1 MMWSR
6 LSWRRPGGRG
16 PPAGLH
22 KCVPLLDSDTK
33 PRHPE
38 DQLDGLGRSA
48 RIPQVFLEM
57 ADATRA
63 AADAMPSARILE
75 AVRYLDQCR
84 VARRLFAVVTGPD
97 AATRRRAVDAF
108 VGALPG
114 ACRLARLP
122 APTDSEH
129 VFLQAILAQLGFE
142 PFESTADDLQ
152 RLLLVVLR
160 QGAARRAPT
169 VIVVEDAQDFG
180 PRVLEALR
188 ELARNAA
195 ELDSPPLLVLT
206 GHAGLNRVL
215 DSRGLASV
223 AAWTAARFDMA
234 AQPVAEPAPP
244 PTPAVHVVLSL
255 NGDVVRQVAFDRPRM
270 LIGRSEYCDIHIPS
284 RFVSRQHALLV
295 RNADGDWLI
304 DLKSTNGTGVNSQ
317 LVEHRQLGDGDI
329 ISIGNHRLKYCNPA
343 AARVAPR
350 QPARDRLDETVV
362 MRSLQALRVPRGD
375 DPPSGSTSSSAA

>member
-1 MMWSR
+1 
-6 LSWRRPGGRG
+6 
-16 PPAGLH
+16 
-22 KCVPLLDSDTK
+22 
-33 PRHPE
+33 
-38 DQLDGLGRSA
+38 
-48 RIPQVFLEM
+48 M

-63 AADAMPSARILE
+63 AADAMPPTRILE

-84 VARRLFAVVTGPD
+84 VARRLFAAVTGPD
-97 AATRRRAVDAF
+97 AAARRRAVDAF

-129 VFLQAILAQLGFE
+129 AFLQAILAQLGFE

-160 QGAARRAPT
+160 QGAARRVPT

-195 ELDSPPLLVLT
+195 ELDSPPLVVLT

-215 DSRGLASV
+215 DSRGMAGV
-223 AAWTAARFDMA
+223 AAWTAARFDMG
-234 AQPVAEPAPP
+234 AQPAAPP
-244 PTPAVHVVLSL
+244 APAVHVILSL

-343 AARVAPR
+343 AAGIAPR
-350 QPARDRLDETVV
+350 RPARDRLDETVV

-375 DPPSGSTSSSAA
+375 EPPSGNTSSSAA